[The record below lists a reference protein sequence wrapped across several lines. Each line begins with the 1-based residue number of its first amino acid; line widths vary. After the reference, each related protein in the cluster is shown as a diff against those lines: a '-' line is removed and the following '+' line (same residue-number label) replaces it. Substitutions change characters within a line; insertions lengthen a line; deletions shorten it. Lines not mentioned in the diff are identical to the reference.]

1 MIFFWDKMAVSI
13 RRSTPSQ
20 PVGTSR
26 GERNRFHKGRP
37 SSGHMKRKRRV
48 CRGEI
53 KTFYSGFLAWLFTED
68 AE

>member
-1 MIFFWDKMAVSI
+1 MAVSI

-26 GERNRFHKGRP
+26 GERNRFHEGRP
-37 SSGHMKRKRRV
+37 SSGHMKHRRRV

-53 KTFYSGFLAWLFTED
+53 KLLLFGGFLACRFTED